1 MATTAQHAA
10 DLLHSAG
17 LVLALTPD
25 HGLKVTPASSITPEL
40 REVIRANRDDLIRWL
55 EVGASNDPAPQP
67 LATIPADPDLWCW
80 PHSDAMNGQEVATFT
95 ARLHYVQS
103 KGLRLGDAQ
112 ALADRLVIRDREQD
126 SRRTCLECQHLAG
139 RQRCAQ
145 WQRAGIGSPAI
156 PADLLALL
164 QRCDAFTSTTQTAQP

>member
-25 HGLKVTPASSITPEL
+25 RGLKVTPASSITPEL

-80 PHSDAMNGQEVATFT
+80 PRSDAMNGQEVATFT

-103 KGLRLGDAQ
+103 KGLRRGDAQ

-126 SRRTCLECQHLAG
+126 NRRACLECQHLAG

-164 QRCDAFTSTTQTAQP
+164 QRCDAFTQSNQSE